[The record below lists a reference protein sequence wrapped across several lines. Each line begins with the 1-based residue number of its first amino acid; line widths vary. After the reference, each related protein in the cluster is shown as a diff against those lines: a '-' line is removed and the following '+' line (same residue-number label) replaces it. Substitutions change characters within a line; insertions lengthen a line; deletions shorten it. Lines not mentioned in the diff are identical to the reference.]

1 MDVYSQFGQRCNPR
15 LVTQPKSMPT
25 WSISCHPKAASQEG
39 KPHNSEAFFEDR
51 QGQEKATLK
60 YMQKGLES

>member
-1 MDVYSQFGQRCNPR
+1 MYTISMDVYSQFGQ
-15 LVTQPKSMPT
+15 
-25 WSISCHPKAASQEG
+25 WSTSCHPKPASTCEE

-51 QGQEKATLK
+51 QGQEKAPLK

>member
-1 MDVYSQFGQRCNPR
+1 MYTISMDVYSQFGQ
-15 LVTQPKSMPT
+15 
-25 WSISCHPKAASQEG
+25 WSISCHPKAASTCEG